1 VCCLINESHVYVRD
15 TSTAPQ
21 TYIHMKAVSSVH
33 ILLLPCELRDLIY
46 NELTGINSV
55 ASQGY
60 LSWNQPG
67 TSWPNLQPRST
78 TFTFAHSTSC
88 TYVYL
93 MYIYLLVYS
102 LGQSTQFSYTVV
114 NALSAAIVT
123 VWDSPQNMVQLL
135 LTCFTSERA
144 IQASRPPY

>member
-1 VCCLINESHVYVRD
+1 
-15 TSTAPQ
+15 
-21 TYIHMKAVSSVH
+21 MKAVSSVH
-33 ILLLPCELRDLIY
+33 ILLLPRELRDLIY

-114 NALSAAIVT
+114 NALSVAIVT
-123 VWDSPQNMVQLL
+123 VWDSPQNVTTQARQEIRIWRG
-135 LTCFTSERA
+135 LTQRHMGVRGRTVT
-144 IQASRPPY
+144 